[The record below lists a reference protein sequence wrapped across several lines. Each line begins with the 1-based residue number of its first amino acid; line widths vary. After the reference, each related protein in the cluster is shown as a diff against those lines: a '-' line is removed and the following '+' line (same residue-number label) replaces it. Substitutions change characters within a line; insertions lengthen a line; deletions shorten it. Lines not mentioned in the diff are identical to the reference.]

1 MSFEQSIDLYKYR
14 KALNV
19 LFFLAFMASVF
30 FVPNKAYACC
40 WACPQSDCDAA
51 TGIIDDW
58 HSQIED
64 ETKDNFDGDLEAFEN
79 WMIEVLLYEEVVPA
93 MGAMASQM
101 SALAMH
107 YTQIIGSFLDAQIQL
122 DTQRVLRELT
132 HVAHKDYRPSEGV
145 CYFGTNVKSLA
156 ATDQKGNYNALAMSR
171 ISINRFMGSVNTA
184 SAPSSTDDYTARWDR
199 FIRTY
204 CDVRDNNMQTGGT
217 TPIMNGAVTGDP
229 ATGLSLACDYDGPGG
244 NNDRGAEYHKRI
256 NRDVNYTRL
265 IEDNR
270 TLEVDFT
277 NDTLAYDKTGFGTLV
292 SSGFFGGVAQEGDEE
307 DVLYMAQH
315 LYGGRVLSRD
325 LSEAVLRSLSAQNIY
340 FTLRSVA
347 AKRTVAQAT
356 FNAIVGLKA
365 AGTTEMSKT
374 FGSGGT
380 LSIHPTGEVVV
391 QELHQTRRYMLA
403 IMNELL
409 PAQPEST
416 AGNLF
421 DLIGYSPSYFS
432 QLEILAKR
440 IYQNP
445 DFYSNLYDTP
455 ANVKRK
461 RVAMK
466 AIELMVDRS
475 MYESQLRR
483 EMTISVLLSSE
494 LRAAYRDVNKGLET
508 GGEK

>member
-1 MSFEQSIDLYKYR
+1 
-14 KALNV
+14 
-19 LFFLAFMASVF
+19 MAS
-30 FVPNKAYACC
+30 NLAYACC
-40 WACPQSDCDAA
+40 WACPASDCDAA
-51 TGIIDDW
+51 TDVIDDW
-58 HSQIED
+58 HEQIED
-64 ETKDNFDGDLEAFEN
+64 ETKENFDGDLQAFEE
-79 WMIEVLLYEEVVPA
+79 WMIEVLLYKEVVPA

-101 SALAMH
+101 GALSMH
-107 YTQIIGSFLDAQIQL
+107 YTQMIGAFLDAQIQL
-122 DTQRVLRELT
+122 DTQRVLRKLT
-132 HVAHKDYRPSEGV
+132 HEAHKDYRPSEGM

-156 ATDQKGNYNALAMSR
+156 ATDQKGDYNSLAMSR

-184 SAPSSTDDYTARWDR
+184 SSESAVDDYASRWDH
-199 FIRTY
+199 FIHTY
-204 CDVRDNNMQTGGT
+204 CDVRDNNMQTGGLP
-217 TPIMNGAVTGDP
+217 PIMNGAVTGDP

-256 NRDVNYTRL
+256 NRDIDYTRL

-292 SSGFFGGVAQEGDEE
+292 SSGYFGGLIQEGDEE
-307 DVLYMAQH
+307 DVLSMAQN
-315 LYGGRVLSRD
+315 LYGNRAISREM
-325 LSEAVLRSLSAQNIY
+325 SAAVLKSSSAQNVY
-340 FTLRSVA
+340 FALRSVA

-356 FNAIVGLKA
+356 FNAIIGLRS
-365 AGTTEMSKT
+365 AGTTELSKT
-374 FGSGGT
+374 FGSGGN
-380 LSIHPTGEVVV
+380 LSVHPTGQVVV

-409 PAQPEST
+409 PGQPTTT
-416 AGNLF
+416 AGNIF

-455 ANVKRK
+455 SNVKRK

-483 EMTISVLLSSE
+483 EMTISVFLSSK
-494 LRAAYRDVNKGLET
+494 LRATYRDVNNGLEV